1 MCWKASPSKTAKGTR
16 VTHTELWLGAI
27 VVLALSFDFSNGVH
41 DAANAIATTVTT
53 RALSMGKA
61 VLMAAV
67 LNLVGAFVSTEV
79 AKFIGKGL
87 VDAHLMTFETIVAA
101 LIGATLWNL
110 ITWYY
115 GLPSSS
121 SHALIGGLVGAALF
135 SFGPRSLHWEGL
147 TKTVVALITSPLAGF
162 FVAFALMWL
171 LLRLLHD
178 RPYTPTMRVF
188 RRLQL
193 ISAAFMAFSHG
204 SNDAQKTM
212 GVVYLALVSAGY
224 LTSHDPVPAWVIFA
238 SAAAMAL
245 GTAVGGWRII
255 KTMGSKLVDL
265 SPAHGFAAETA
276 AAGVILTATH
286 LGLPISTTH
295 VIASSILGV
304 GATRRARSV
313 RWGTA
318 LNIVLAWVLTIP
330 GAGLMAGLVAVLL
343 RHL

>member
-1 MCWKASPSKTAKGTR
+1 MD
-16 VTHTELWLGAI
+16 HTLIWIGII
-27 VVLALSFDFSNGVH
+27 VVLALGFDFSNGVH

-53 RALSMGKA
+53 RALSMGRA
-61 VLMAAV
+61 VAMAAV
-67 LNLVGAFVSTEV
+67 LNLIGAVVSTAV

-87 VDAHLMTFETIVAA
+87 VDAHLVTLPIVAA
-101 LIGATLWNL
+101 ALVGAISWNL
-110 ITWYY
+110 LTWYY

-135 SFGPRSLHWEGL
+135 AFGPASVHVEGL
-147 TKTVVALITSPLAGF
+147 VKTLIALVTSPLAGF
-162 FVAFALMWL
+162 AAAFLLMRA
-171 LLRLLHD
+171 LLRVVRD
-178 RPYTPTMRVF
+178 RPYTPTMRGF
-188 RRLQL
+188 RRLQVV
-193 ISAAFMAFSHG
+193 SAAFMAFSHG

-212 GVVYLALVSAGY
+212 GVVTLALISGHLLPDKAA
-224 LTSHDPVPAWVIFA
+224 VPLWVILC

-265 SPAHGFAAETA
+265 TPAHGFAAETA
-276 AAGVILTATH
+276 AAAVILVATH
-286 LGLPISTTH
+286 LGMPISTTH

-304 GATRRARSV
+304 GATRRANSV

-318 LNIVLAWVLTIP
+318 TNIMLAWALTIP
-330 GAGLMAGLVAVLL
+330 GAGLVAGLVALAV

>member
-1 MCWKASPSKTAKGTR
+1 MD
-16 VTHTELWLGAI
+16 HTFLWIGII
-27 VVLALSFDFSNGVH
+27 VVLALTFDFSNGVH

-61 VLMAAV
+61 VAMAAV
-67 LNLVGAFVSTEV
+67 LNMIGAVVSTAV

-87 VDAHLMTFETIVAA
+87 VDAHVVTLPIVAAA
-101 LIGATLWNL
+101 LIGAISWNL
-110 ITWYY
+110 LTWYY

-135 SFGPRSLHWEGL
+135 AFGPGSVHVDGL
-147 TKTVVALITSPLAGF
+147 TKTVIALVTSPLAGF
-162 FVAFALMWL
+162 GAAFLLMRG
-171 LLRLLHD
+171 LLRVVRD
-178 RPYTPTMRVF
+178 RPYTPTMRGF
-188 RRLQL
+188 RRLQVV
-193 ISAAFMAFSHG
+193 SAAFMAFSHG

-212 GVVYLALVSAGY
+212 GVVTLALISGHLLPGTAA
-224 LTSHDPVPAWVIFA
+224 VPLWVILS

-265 SPAHGFAAETA
+265 TPAHGFAAETA
-276 AAGVILTATH
+276 AAGVILIATH

-304 GATRRARSV
+304 GATRRANSV

-318 LNIVLAWVLTIP
+318 TNILLAWVLTIP
-330 GAGLMAGLVAVLL
+330 GAGLVAGLIALAV

>member
-1 MCWKASPSKTAKGTR
+1 LD
-16 VTHTELWLGAI
+16 HTLIWIGII

-53 RALSMGKA
+53 RALSMGRA
-61 VLMAAV
+61 VAMAAV
-67 LNLVGAFVSTEV
+67 LNLLGAVVSTAV

-87 VDAHLMTFETIVAA
+87 VDAHLVTLPIVAA
-101 LIGATLWNL
+101 ALVGAISWNL
-110 ITWYY
+110 LTWYY

-135 SFGPRSLHWEGL
+135 ALGPSSVHVEGL
-147 TKTVVALITSPLAGF
+147 VKTLIALMTSPLAGF
-162 FVAFALMWL
+162 AAAFLLMRA
-171 LLRLLHD
+171 LLRVVRD
-178 RPYTPTMRVF
+178 RPYTPTMRGF
-188 RRLQL
+188 RRLQ
-193 ISAAFMAFSHG
+193 IVSAAFMAFSHG

-212 GVVYLALVSAGY
+212 GVVTLALISGHLLPDKAAIP
-224 LTSHDPVPAWVIFA
+224 LWVILC

-265 SPAHGFAAETA
+265 TPAHGFAAETA
-276 AAGVILTATH
+276 AAAVILVATH

-304 GATRRARSV
+304 GATRRANSV

-318 LNIVLAWVLTIP
+318 TNIMLAWVLTIP
-330 GAGLMAGLVAVLL
+330 GAGLVAGLIALAV

>member
-1 MCWKASPSKTAKGTR
+1 LD
-16 VTHTELWLGAI
+16 HTFIWIGII

-61 VLMAAV
+61 VAMAAV
-67 LNLVGAFVSTEV
+67 LNMVGAVVSTAV

-87 VDAHLMTFETIVAA
+87 VDAHLVTLPIVAA
-101 LIGATLWNL
+101 ALVGAISWNL
-110 ITWYY
+110 LTWYY

-121 SHALIGGLVGAALF
+121 SHALIGGLVGASLF
-135 SFGPRSLHWEGL
+135 AFGPVAVHAEGL
-147 TKTVVALITSPLAGF
+147 IKTIVALVTSPLAGF
-162 FVAFALMWL
+162 ASAYLLMRG
-171 LLRLLHD
+171 LLRLVRD
-178 RPYTPTMRVF
+178 RPYTPTMRGF
-188 RRLQL
+188 RRLQ
-193 ISAAFMAFSHG
+193 IVSAAFMAFSHG

-212 GVVYLALVSAGY
+212 GVVTLALISGHLLPSQAA
-224 LTSHDPVPAWVIFA
+224 VPLWVILS

-265 SPAHGFAAETA
+265 TPAHGFAAETA
-276 AAGVILTATH
+276 AAAVILVATH

-304 GATRRARSV
+304 GATRRANSV

-318 LNIVLAWVLTIP
+318 TNIMLAWVLTIP
-330 GAGLMAGLVAVLL
+330 GAGLVAGLIALAV

>member
-1 MCWKASPSKTAKGTR
+1 MN
-16 VTHTELWLGAI
+16 HTDIWIGVI
-27 VVLALSFDFSNGVH
+27 IVLALTFDFSNGVH

-53 RALSMGKA
+53 RALSMGRA

-67 LNLVGAFVSTEV
+67 FNLVGALVSTGV
-79 AKFIGKGL
+79 AHFIGKGL
-87 VDAHLMTFETIVAA
+87 VDAHLVTLPVVAA
-101 LIGATLWNL
+101 ALVGAIGWNL
-110 ITWYY
+110 LTWYY

-121 SHALIGGLVGAALF
+121 SHALIGGMVGAALV
-135 SFGPRSLHWEGL
+135 SFGPHSVHPSGL
-147 TKTVVALITSPLAGF
+147 IKTVVGLVTSPMAGF
-162 FVAFALMWL
+162 LAAFLLMRL
-171 LLRLLHD
+171 LLHVVAD
-178 RPYTPTMRVF
+178 RPFTPTMRVF

-193 ISAAFMAFSHG
+193 VSAAFMAFSHG

-212 GVVYLALVSAGY
+212 GVVTLALVSGGLLAGNAPI
-224 LTSHDPVPAWVIFA
+224 PVWVILM
-238 SAAAMAL
+238 SATAMAL

-255 KTMGSKLVDL
+255 KTLGSKLVDL

-276 AAGVILTATH
+276 SAAVILTATH
-286 LGLPISTTH
+286 LNLPISTTH

-318 LNIVLAWVLTIP
+318 ANIVLAWVLTIP
-330 GAGLMAGLVAVLL
+330 GAGLAAGLAALLL

>member
-1 MCWKASPSKTAKGTR
+1 MN
-16 VTHTELWLGAI
+16 HTFVWIGI
-27 VVLALSFDFSNGVH
+27 VVVLALVFDFSNGVH

-53 RALSMGKA
+53 RALSMGRA

-67 LNLVGAFVSTEV
+67 LNMAGALISTGV
-79 AKFIGKGL
+79 AHFIGKGL
-87 VDAHLMTFETIVAA
+87 VDAHLVTLPVVAA
-101 LIGATLWNL
+101 ALVGAISWNL
-110 ITWYY
+110 LTWHY

-135 SFGPRSLHWEGL
+135 SLGPHSIHPSGL
-147 TKTVVALITSPLAGF
+147 VKTLIGLITSPIAGF
-162 FVAFALMWL
+162 VVAL
-171 LLRLLHD
+171 LLMRTLLALLAE
-178 RPYTPTMRVF
+178 RPFTPTMRGF

-193 ISAAFMAFSHG
+193 VSAAFMAFSHG

-212 GVVYLALVSAGY
+212 GVVTLALVSAG
-224 LTSHDPVPAWVIFA
+224 LLSGKAAIPLWVILA
-238 SAAAMAL
+238 SATAMAL

-255 KTMGSKLVDL
+255 KTLGSKLVDL

-276 AAGVILTATH
+276 SSLVILTATH
-286 LGLPISTTH
+286 LNLPISTTH
-295 VIASSILGV
+295 VIASAVLGV
-304 GATRRARSV
+304 GATRRANSV

-330 GAGLMAGLVAVLL
+330 GAGLAAGLAAWFV

>member
-1 MCWKASPSKTAKGTR
+1 MD
-16 VTHTELWLGAI
+16 HTFIWIAVI
-27 VVLALSFDFSNGVH
+27 VLLALSFDFTNGVH

-61 VLMAAV
+61 VAMAAA
-67 LNLVGAFVSTEV
+67 LNFIGAIISTAV

-87 VDAHLMTFETIVAA
+87 VDAAVVTLPIIAAA
-101 LIGATLWNL
+101 LIGAIAWNL
-110 ITWYY
+110 LTWYY

-135 SFGPRSLHWEGL
+135 AFGPSAIHLAGL

-162 FVAFALMWL
+162 GVAYLLMRG
-171 LLRLLHD
+171 LLRIVQD
-178 RPYTPTMRVF
+178 RPFTPTMRAF

-212 GVVYLALVSAGY
+212 GVVTLALISSHLLPSQAGV
-224 LTSHDPVPAWVIFA
+224 PVWVILA

-245 GTAVGGWRII
+245 GTGVGGWRII

-265 SPAHGFAAETA
+265 TPAHGFAAETA
-276 AAGVILTATH
+276 AAGVIMVATH

-304 GATRRARSV
+304 GATRRAHSV

-318 LNIVLAWVLTIP
+318 TNIVLAWVLTIP
-330 GAGLMAGLVAVLL
+330 GAGLAAGLIALL
-343 RHL
+343 IRHL

>member
-1 MCWKASPSKTAKGTR
+1 MN
-16 VTHTELWLGAI
+16 HTFIWIGII

-53 RALSMGKA
+53 RALSMGRA
-61 VLMAAV
+61 VALAAA
-67 LNLVGAFVSTEV
+67 LNLIGAVVSTGV
-79 AKFIGKGL
+79 ANFIGKGL
-87 VDAHLMTFETIVAA
+87 VDSHLVTLPIVAA
-101 LIGATLWNL
+101 ALLGAIGWNL
-110 ITWYY
+110 LTWYY

-135 SFGPRSLHWEGL
+135 AFGPASVHAAGL
-147 TKTVVALITSPLAGF
+147 TKTLVALVTSPLVGF
-162 FVAFALMWL
+162 GAAYLLMRG
-171 LLRLLHD
+171 LLRVVQD
-178 RPYTPTMRVF
+178 RPYTPTMRGF

-193 ISAAFMAFSHG
+193 VSAAFMAFSHG

-212 GVVYLALVSAGY
+212 GVVTLALISAHLLPGQAAIP
-224 LTSHDPVPAWVIFA
+224 LWVILA
-238 SAAAMAL
+238 SAVAMAL

-265 SPAHGFAAETA
+265 TPAHGFAAETA
-276 AAGVILTATH
+276 AATTILVATH

-304 GATRRARSV
+304 GATRRANGV

-318 LNIVLAWVLTIP
+318 TNILLAWVLTIP
-330 GAGLMAGLVAVLL
+330 GAGLAAGLTALLL

>member
-1 MCWKASPSKTAKGTR
+1 MD
-16 VTHTELWLGAI
+16 HTLIWIGII

-53 RALSMGKA
+53 RALSMGRA
-61 VLMAAV
+61 VAMAAV
-67 LNLVGAFVSTEV
+67 LNLLGAVVSTAV

-87 VDAHLMTFETIVAA
+87 VDAHLVTLPIVAA
-101 LIGATLWNL
+101 ALVGAISWNL
-110 ITWYY
+110 LTWYY

-135 SFGPRSLHWEGL
+135 ALGPSSVHVEGL
-147 TKTVVALITSPLAGF
+147 VKTLIALVTSPLAGF
-162 FVAFALMWL
+162 AAAFLLMRA
-171 LLRLLHD
+171 LLRVVRD
-178 RPYTPTMRVF
+178 RPYTPTMRGF
-188 RRLQL
+188 RRLQ
-193 ISAAFMAFSHG
+193 IVSAAFMAFSHG

-212 GVVYLALVSAGY
+212 GVVTLALISGHLLPDKAAIP
-224 LTSHDPVPAWVIFA
+224 LWVILC

-265 SPAHGFAAETA
+265 TPAHGFAAETA
-276 AAGVILTATH
+276 AAAVILVATH

-304 GATRRARSV
+304 GATRRANSV

-318 LNIVLAWVLTIP
+318 TNIILAWVLTIP
-330 GAGLMAGLVAVLL
+330 GAGLVAGLIALAV

>member
-1 MCWKASPSKTAKGTR
+1 LD
-16 VTHTELWLGAI
+16 HTFIWIGII

-61 VLMAAV
+61 VAMAAV
-67 LNLVGAFVSTEV
+67 LNLIGAVVSTAV

-87 VDAHLMTFETIVAA
+87 VDAHLVTLPIVAA
-101 LIGATLWNL
+101 ALVGAISWNL
-110 ITWYY
+110 LTWYY

-135 SFGPRSLHWEGL
+135 AFGPASVHVDGL
-147 TKTVVALITSPLAGF
+147 TKTVLALVTSPLAGF
-162 FVAFALMWL
+162 GAAYLLMRG
-171 LLRLLHD
+171 LLRVVQD
-178 RPYTPTMRVF
+178 RPYTPTMRGF
-188 RRLQL
+188 RRLQ
-193 ISAAFMAFSHG
+193 IVSAAFMAFSHG

-212 GVVYLALVSAGY
+212 GVVTLALISSHLLPSQAAVPLWVVLSSA
-224 LTSHDPVPAWVIFA
+224 V
-238 SAAAMAL
+238 AMAL

-265 SPAHGFAAETA
+265 TPAHGFAAETA
-276 AAGVILTATH
+276 AATVILIASH

-304 GATRRARSV
+304 GATRRANSV

-318 LNIVLAWVLTIP
+318 TNILLAWVLTIP
-330 GAGLMAGLVAVLL
+330 GAGLVAGLTALL
-343 RHL
+343 VRHL

>member
-1 MCWKASPSKTAKGTR
+1 MD
-16 VTHTELWLGAI
+16 HTLIWIGII

-53 RALSMGKA
+53 RALSMGRA
-61 VLMAAV
+61 VAMAAV
-67 LNLVGAFVSTEV
+67 LNLLGAVVSTAV

-87 VDAHLMTFETIVAA
+87 VDAHLVTLPIVAA
-101 LIGATLWNL
+101 ALVGAISWNL
-110 ITWYY
+110 LTWYY

-135 SFGPRSLHWEGL
+135 ALGPSSVHVEGL
-147 TKTVVALITSPLAGF
+147 VKTLIALVTSPLAGF
-162 FVAFALMWL
+162 AAAFLLMRA
-171 LLRLLHD
+171 LLRVVRD
-178 RPYTPTMRVF
+178 RPYTPTMRGF
-188 RRLQL
+188 RRLQ
-193 ISAAFMAFSHG
+193 IVSAAFMAFSHG

-212 GVVYLALVSAGY
+212 GVVTLALISGHLLPDKAA
-224 LTSHDPVPAWVIFA
+224 VPLWVILC

-265 SPAHGFAAETA
+265 TPAHGFAAETA
-276 AAGVILTATH
+276 AAAVILVATH

-304 GATRRARSV
+304 GATRRANSV

-318 LNIVLAWVLTIP
+318 TNIMLAWVLTIP
-330 GAGLMAGLVAVLL
+330 GAGLVAGLIALAV

>member
-1 MCWKASPSKTAKGTR
+1 MD
-16 VTHTELWLGAI
+16 HTFIWIGII

-61 VLMAAV
+61 VALAAA
-67 LNLVGAFVSTEV
+67 LNLIGAVVSTAV

-87 VDAHLMTFETIVAA
+87 VDAHLVTLPIVAA
-101 LIGATLWNL
+101 ALVGAISWNL
-110 ITWYY
+110 LTWYY

-135 SFGPRSLHWEGL
+135 AFGPASIHAEGL
-147 TKTVVALITSPLAGF
+147 TKTVIALVTSPLAGF
-162 FVAFALMWL
+162 GAAYLLMRG
-171 LLRLLHD
+171 LLRVVQD
-178 RPYTPTMRVF
+178 RPYTPTMRGF

-193 ISAAFMAFSHG
+193 VSAAFMAFSHG

-212 GVVYLALVSAGY
+212 GVVTLALIS
-224 LTSHDPVPAWVIFA
+224 SHLLPSQAPVPLWVILS
-238 SAAAMAL
+238 SAIAMAL

-265 SPAHGFAAETA
+265 TPAHGFAAETA
-276 AAGVILTATH
+276 AASVILVATH

-304 GATRRARSV
+304 GATRRANGV

-318 LNIVLAWVLTIP
+318 TNIMLAWVLTIP
-330 GAGLMAGLVAVLL
+330 GAGLVAGLMALL
-343 RHL
+343 VRHL

>member
-1 MCWKASPSKTAKGTR
+1 MD
-16 VTHTELWLGAI
+16 HTLIWIGII

-53 RALSMGKA
+53 RALSMGRA
-61 VLMAAV
+61 VAMAAV
-67 LNLVGAFVSTEV
+67 LNLLGAVVSTAV

-87 VDAHLMTFETIVAA
+87 VDAHLVTLPIVAA
-101 LIGATLWNL
+101 ALVGAISWNL
-110 ITWYY
+110 LTWYY

-135 SFGPRSLHWEGL
+135 ALGPSSVHVEGL
-147 TKTVVALITSPLAGF
+147 AKTLIALVTSPLAGF
-162 FVAFALMWL
+162 AAAFLLMRA
-171 LLRLLHD
+171 LLRVVRD
-178 RPYTPTMRVF
+178 RPYTPTMRGF
-188 RRLQL
+188 RRLQ
-193 ISAAFMAFSHG
+193 IVSAAFMAFSHG

-212 GVVYLALVSAGY
+212 GVVTLALISGHLLPDKAAIP
-224 LTSHDPVPAWVIFA
+224 LWVILC

-265 SPAHGFAAETA
+265 TPAHGFAAETA
-276 AAGVILTATH
+276 AAAVILVATH

-304 GATRRARSV
+304 GATRRANSV

-318 LNIVLAWVLTIP
+318 TNIMLAWVLTIP
-330 GAGLMAGLVAVLL
+330 GAGLVAGLIALAV

>member
-1 MCWKASPSKTAKGTR
+1 MD
-16 VTHTELWLGAI
+16 HTFIWIGII

-61 VLMAAV
+61 VAMAAI
-67 LNLVGAFVSTEV
+67 LNLIGAVVSTAV

-87 VDAHLMTFETIVAA
+87 VDAHLVTLPIVAA
-101 LIGATLWNL
+101 ALVGAISWNL
-110 ITWYY
+110 LTWYY

-135 SFGPRSLHWEGL
+135 AFGPASIHVDGL
-147 TKTVVALITSPLAGF
+147 TKTVIALVTSPLAGF
-162 FVAFALMWL
+162 GAAYLLMRG
-171 LLRLLHD
+171 LLRVVQD
-178 RPYTPTMRVF
+178 RPYTPTMRGF

-193 ISAAFMAFSHG
+193 VSAAFMAFSHG

-212 GVVYLALVSAGY
+212 GVVTLALIS
-224 LTSHDPVPAWVIFA
+224 SHLLPSQAAVPLWVILS
-238 SAAAMAL
+238 SAVAMAL

-265 SPAHGFAAETA
+265 TPAHGFAAETA
-276 AAGVILTATH
+276 AATVILIATH

-304 GATRRARSV
+304 GATRRANSV

-318 LNIVLAWVLTIP
+318 TNILLAWVLTIP
-330 GAGLMAGLVAVLL
+330 GAGLVAGLTALL
-343 RHL
+343 VRHL

>member
-1 MCWKASPSKTAKGTR
+1 MSHPYF
-16 VTHTELWLGAI
+16 WLGAI
-27 VVLALSFDFSNGVH
+27 ILLALGFDFTNGVH

-67 LNLVGAFVSTEV
+67 LNMVGALVSTEV

-87 VDAHLMTFETIVAA
+87 VDVDLMNFETIIAA
-101 LIGATLWNL
+101 LLGATLWNL
-110 ITWYY
+110 LTWYY

-135 SFGPRSLHWEGL
+135 SFGPHSLHLEGL

-162 FVAFALMWL
+162 AAAFVLMWL

-178 RPYTPTMRVF
+178 RPFTPTMRIF

-212 GVVYLALVSAGY
+212 GVVYLALVSGGL
-224 LTSHDPVPAWVIFA
+224 LTSKDPIPFWVILA

-276 AAGVILTATH
+276 AASVILTATH
-286 LGLPISTTH
+286 FGLPISTTH

-313 RWGTA
+313 RWGMA
-318 LNIVLAWVLTIP
+318 FNIVMAWILTIP
-330 GAGLMAGLVAVLL
+330 GAGLIAGLIALLL

>member
-1 MCWKASPSKTAKGTR
+1 MD
-16 VTHTELWLGAI
+16 HTFIWIGII

-61 VLMAAV
+61 VAMAAV
-67 LNLVGAFVSTEV
+67 LNLIGAVVSTAV

-87 VDAHLMTFETIVAA
+87 VDAHLVTLPIVAA
-101 LIGATLWNL
+101 ALVGAISWNL
-110 ITWYY
+110 LTWYY

-135 SFGPRSLHWEGL
+135 AFGPASVHVDGL
-147 TKTVVALITSPLAGF
+147 TKTVLALVTSPLAGF
-162 FVAFALMWL
+162 GAAYLLMRG
-171 LLRLLHD
+171 LLRVVQD
-178 RPYTPTMRVF
+178 RPYTPTMRGF
-188 RRLQL
+188 RRLQ
-193 ISAAFMAFSHG
+193 IVSAAFMAFSHG

-212 GVVYLALVSAGY
+212 GVVTLALISSHLLPSQAAVPLWVVLSSA
-224 LTSHDPVPAWVIFA
+224 V
-238 SAAAMAL
+238 AMAL

-265 SPAHGFAAETA
+265 TPAHGFAAETA
-276 AAGVILTATH
+276 AATVILIASH

-304 GATRRARSV
+304 GATRRANSV

-318 LNIVLAWVLTIP
+318 TNILLAWVLTIP
-330 GAGLMAGLVAVLL
+330 GAGLVAGLTALL
-343 RHL
+343 VRHL

>member
-1 MCWKASPSKTAKGTR
+1 LD
-16 VTHTELWLGAI
+16 HTFIWIGII

-61 VLMAAV
+61 VAMAAI
-67 LNLVGAFVSTEV
+67 LNLIGAVVSTAV

-87 VDAHLMTFETIVAA
+87 VDAHLVTLPIVAA
-101 LIGATLWNL
+101 ALVGAISWNL
-110 ITWYY
+110 LTWYY

-135 SFGPRSLHWEGL
+135 AFGPASIHVDGL
-147 TKTVVALITSPLAGF
+147 TKTVIALVTSPLAGF
-162 FVAFALMWL
+162 GAAYLLMRG
-171 LLRLLHD
+171 LLRVVQD
-178 RPYTPTMRVF
+178 RPYTPTMRGF

-193 ISAAFMAFSHG
+193 VSAAFMAFSHG

-212 GVVYLALVSAGY
+212 GVVTLALIS
-224 LTSHDPVPAWVIFA
+224 SHLLPSQAAVPLWVILS
-238 SAAAMAL
+238 SAVAMAL

-265 SPAHGFAAETA
+265 TPAHGFAAETA
-276 AAGVILTATH
+276 AATVILIATH

-304 GATRRARSV
+304 GATRRANSV

-318 LNIVLAWVLTIP
+318 TNILLAWVLTIP
-330 GAGLMAGLVAVLL
+330 GAGLVAGLTALL
-343 RHL
+343 VRHL

>member
-1 MCWKASPSKTAKGTR
+1 MD
-16 VTHTELWLGAI
+16 HTFIWIGII

-61 VLMAAV
+61 VAMAAV
-67 LNLVGAFVSTEV
+67 LNLIGAVVSTAV
-79 AKFIGKGL
+79 AKFIGTGL
-87 VDAHLMTFETIVAA
+87 VDAHLVTLPIVAA
-101 LIGATLWNL
+101 ALVGAISWNL
-110 ITWYY
+110 LTWYY

-135 SFGPRSLHWEGL
+135 AFGPASIHVEGL
-147 TKTVVALITSPLAGF
+147 TKTVIALVTSPLAGF
-162 FVAFALMWL
+162 GAAYLLMRG
-171 LLRLLHD
+171 LLRVVQD
-178 RPYTPTMRVF
+178 RPYTPTMRGF

-193 ISAAFMAFSHG
+193 VSAAFMAFSHG

-212 GVVYLALVSAGY
+212 GVVTFALISSHLLPSQAAVPLWVVLSSA
-224 LTSHDPVPAWVIFA
+224 V
-238 SAAAMAL
+238 AMAL

-265 SPAHGFAAETA
+265 TPAHGFAAETA
-276 AAGVILTATH
+276 AATVILIATH

-304 GATRRARSV
+304 GATRRANSV

-318 LNIVLAWVLTIP
+318 TNIMLAWVLTIP
-330 GAGLMAGLVAVLL
+330 GAGLVAGLTALL
-343 RHL
+343 VRHL

>member
-1 MCWKASPSKTAKGTR
+1 MD
-16 VTHTELWLGAI
+16 HTFIWIGII

-61 VLMAAV
+61 VAMAAV
-67 LNLVGAFVSTEV
+67 LNLIGAVVSTAV

-87 VDAHLMTFETIVAA
+87 VDAHLVTLPIVAA
-101 LIGATLWNL
+101 ALVGAISWNL
-110 ITWYY
+110 LTWYY

-135 SFGPRSLHWEGL
+135 AFGPASIHVDGL
-147 TKTVVALITSPLAGF
+147 TKTVLALVTSPLAGF
-162 FVAFALMWL
+162 GAAYLLMRG
-171 LLRLLHD
+171 LLRVVQD
-178 RPYTPTMRVF
+178 RPYTPTMRGF

-193 ISAAFMAFSHG
+193 VSAAFMAFSHG

-212 GVVYLALVSAGY
+212 GVVTLALISGHLLPGQAAVPLWVVLSSA
-224 LTSHDPVPAWVIFA
+224 V
-238 SAAAMAL
+238 AMAL

-265 SPAHGFAAETA
+265 TPAHGFAAETA
-276 AAGVILTATH
+276 AATVILIATH

-304 GATRRARSV
+304 GATRRANSV

-318 LNIVLAWVLTIP
+318 TNIMLAWVLTIP
-330 GAGLMAGLVAVLL
+330 GAGLVAGLMALL
-343 RHL
+343 VRHL

>member
-1 MCWKASPSKTAKGTR
+1 MD
-16 VTHTELWLGAI
+16 HTLIWVGII

-53 RALSMGKA
+53 RALSMGRA
-61 VLMAAV
+61 VAMAAV
-67 LNLVGAFVSTEV
+67 LNLLGAVVSTAV

-87 VDAHLMTFETIVAA
+87 VDAHLVTLPIVAA
-101 LIGATLWNL
+101 ALVGAISWNL
-110 ITWYY
+110 LTWYY

-135 SFGPRSLHWEGL
+135 ALGPSSVHVEGL
-147 TKTVVALITSPLAGF
+147 AKTLIALVTSPLAGF
-162 FVAFALMWL
+162 AAAFLLMRA
-171 LLRLLHD
+171 LLRVVRD
-178 RPYTPTMRVF
+178 RPYTPTMRGF
-188 RRLQL
+188 RRLQ
-193 ISAAFMAFSHG
+193 IVSAAFMAFSHG

-212 GVVYLALVSAGY
+212 GVVTLALISGHLLPDKAAIP
-224 LTSHDPVPAWVIFA
+224 LWVILC

-265 SPAHGFAAETA
+265 TPAHGFAAETA
-276 AAGVILTATH
+276 AAAVILVATH

-304 GATRRARSV
+304 GATRRANSV

-318 LNIVLAWVLTIP
+318 TNIMLAWVLTIP
-330 GAGLMAGLVAVLL
+330 GAGLVAGLIALAV

>member
-1 MCWKASPSKTAKGTR
+1 MD
-16 VTHTELWLGAI
+16 HTLLWIGII
-27 VVLALSFDFSNGVH
+27 VVLALTFDFSNGVH

-61 VLMAAV
+61 VAMAAV
-67 LNLVGAFVSTEV
+67 LNMIGAVVSTAV

-87 VDAHLMTFETIVAA
+87 VDAHVVTLPIVAA
-101 LIGATLWNL
+101 ALVGAISWNL
-110 ITWYY
+110 LTWYY

-135 SFGPRSLHWEGL
+135 AFGPGSVHVEGL
-147 TKTVVALITSPLAGF
+147 TKTVLALVTSPLAGF
-162 FVAFALMWL
+162 GAAFLLMRG
-171 LLRLLHD
+171 LLRVVRD
-178 RPYTPTMRVF
+178 RPYTPTMRGF
-188 RRLQL
+188 RRLQ
-193 ISAAFMAFSHG
+193 IVSAAFMAFSHG

-212 GVVYLALVSAGY
+212 GVVTLALISGHLLPSTAA
-224 LTSHDPVPAWVIFA
+224 VPLWVILS

-265 SPAHGFAAETA
+265 TPAHGFAAETA
-276 AAGVILTATH
+276 AAAVILIATH

-304 GATRRARSV
+304 GATRRANSV

-318 LNIVLAWVLTIP
+318 TNILLAWVLTIP
-330 GAGLMAGLVAVLL
+330 GAGLVAGLIALAV

>member
-1 MCWKASPSKTAKGTR
+1 MD
-16 VTHTELWLGAI
+16 HTLIWIGII

-53 RALSMGKA
+53 RALSMGRA
-61 VLMAAV
+61 VAMAAV
-67 LNLVGAFVSTEV
+67 LNLLGAVVSTAV

-87 VDAHLMTFETIVAA
+87 VDAHLVTLPIVAA
-101 LIGATLWNL
+101 ALVGAISWNL
-110 ITWYY
+110 LTWYY

-135 SFGPRSLHWEGL
+135 ALGPSSVHVEGL
-147 TKTVVALITSPLAGF
+147 VKTLIALVTSPLAGF
-162 FVAFALMWL
+162 AAAFLLMRA
-171 LLRLLHD
+171 LLRVVRD
-178 RPYTPTMRVF
+178 RPYTPTMRGF
-188 RRLQL
+188 RRLQ
-193 ISAAFMAFSHG
+193 IVSAAFMAFSHG

-212 GVVYLALVSAGY
+212 GVVTLALISGHLLPDKAAIP
-224 LTSHDPVPAWVIFA
+224 LWVILC

-265 SPAHGFAAETA
+265 TPAHGFAAETA
-276 AAGVILTATH
+276 AAAVILVATH

-304 GATRRARSV
+304 GATRRANSV

-318 LNIVLAWVLTIP
+318 TNIMLAWVLTIP
-330 GAGLMAGLVAVLL
+330 GAGLVAGLIALAV

>member
-1 MCWKASPSKTAKGTR
+1 MD
-16 VTHTELWLGAI
+16 HTFLWIGII
-27 VVLALSFDFSNGVH
+27 VVLALTFDFSNGVH

-61 VLMAAV
+61 VAMAAV
-67 LNLVGAFVSTEV
+67 LNMIGAVVSTAV

-87 VDAHLMTFETIVAA
+87 VDAHVVTLPIVAA
-101 LIGATLWNL
+101 ALVGAISWNL
-110 ITWYY
+110 LTWYY

-135 SFGPRSLHWEGL
+135 AFGPASVHVDGL
-147 TKTVVALITSPLAGF
+147 TKTVIALVTSPLAGF
-162 FVAFALMWL
+162 GAAFLLMRG
-171 LLRLLHD
+171 LLRVVRD
-178 RPYTPTMRVF
+178 RPYTPTMRGF
-188 RRLQL
+188 RRLQ
-193 ISAAFMAFSHG
+193 IVSAAFMAFSHG

-212 GVVYLALVSAGY
+212 GVVTLALISGHLLPGTAA
-224 LTSHDPVPAWVIFA
+224 VPLWVILS

-265 SPAHGFAAETA
+265 TPAHGFAAETA
-276 AAGVILTATH
+276 AAAVILIATH

-304 GATRRARSV
+304 GATRRANSV

-318 LNIVLAWVLTIP
+318 TNILLAWVLTIP
-330 GAGLMAGLVAVLL
+330 GAGLVAGLIALAV